1 MIQVRQHS
9 IREILARLPLFREL
23 SLEDVALLLP
33 GIREYKAQAQEMI
46 FHKGDQLDGIHAL
59 VMGQVKLFLPTPQGT
74 ERVIAMIGAG
84 EAFGEA
90 VVFLDKPCPVSA
102 QATQDSLLLIVGKQA
117 LLSVLDRN
125 PLFARK
131 MLAGISMRLH
141 ELVMDMETCTLMSS
155 VQRVVCFLSQQ
166 APAQSPPEYEVKL
179 DTNKQTL
186 ASKLNLAPET
196 FSRVLHH
203 LISAGLIEVR
213 GRTIRIIDIQRLK
226 SFQG

>member
-9 IREILARLPLFREL
+9 IREILTRLPLFREL

-59 VMGQVKLFLPTPQGT
+59 VMGQVKLFLPAPQGT
-74 ERVIAMIGAG
+74 EKVIAMIGTG

-102 QATQDSLLLIVGKQA
+102 QATQDCLLLIIGKQA

-131 MLAGISMRLH
+131 MLAGISMRMH

-155 VQRVVCFLSQQ
+155 VQRVVCFLSQR
-166 APAQSPPEYEVKL
+166 ALALSPPEYEVKL

-196 FSRVLHH
+196 FSRALHH
-203 LISAGLIEVR
+203 LISAGLIEVQ
-213 GRTIRIIDIQRLK
+213 GRTIRILDIQRLK

>member
-9 IREILARLPLFREL
+9 VREILTRLPLFREL

-33 GIREYKAQAQEMI
+33 GIREYKVRAHEML
-46 FHKGDQLDGIHAL
+46 FNKGDSLDGIYA
-59 VMGQVKLFLPTPQGT
+59 VVTGQVKLFLPTPQGT
-74 ERVIAMIGAG
+74 EKVIAMIGAG

-102 QATQDSLLLIVGKQA
+102 QATQDCLLLIIGKQA
-117 LLSVLDRN
+117 LLSVLDRS
-125 PLFARK
+125 PLFSRK

-155 VQRVVCFLSQQ
+155 VQRVVCFLTQQ
-166 APAQSPPEYEVKL
+166 APVQSPPEYEVKL

-196 FSRVLHH
+196 FSRALHH

-213 GRTIRIIDIQRLK
+213 GRTILIKDIQRLK
-226 SFQG
+226 TFQG